1 MPLHGQHLSALRV
14 LEAEKEGEQLTSQS
28 LDHAKEGFIFGVR
41 WRGLCVF
48 YRALYDASLSDAS
61 LNGGLRCRH

>member
-28 LDHAKEGFIFGVR
+28 LDHAKEGFIFGFSPAR
-41 WRGLCVF
+41 TLRL
-48 YRALYDASLSDAS
+48 LPHSLRRFA
-61 LNGGLRCRH
+61 

>member
-48 YRALYDASLSDAS
+48 YLTLYDASLGDAS
-61 LNGGLRCRH
+61 LNGVLRCRH